1 MTRKLNH
8 RIVLRNGSAKN
19 TVLNRKQEFR
29 FFLLQRKAVPEA
41 SFPVVLNSIPNP
53 PAIDPALLS
62 TLPFPYAGL
71 STQTPNSSTTP
82 AVQFVP
88 PANPL
93 NSFSSIPWLNSVNNP
108 YLFAAMGL
116 QFSTIPFPYLPSTS
130 FAQHI
135 PTSSIFPG
143 SQLTQAEDSVKT
155 ADIDKVIKEEKLWLP
170 RLLNQLAIETR
181 VEKSASFDQESR
193 ISVRTINYSENGT
206 NSNQHHL
213 LQLEEIVKNLET
225 NLVLGPYPHFSNCKY
240 TNYRNALE
248 ELGSLP

>member
-1 MTRKLNH
+1 MTITLLNLAYS
-8 RIVLRNGSAKN
+8 RTIPNPKVLSQGKGN
-19 TVLNRKQEFR
+19 TVL
-29 FFLLQRKAVPEA
+29 LLSMVFQREAVPEA

-62 TLPFPYAGL
+62 TLPFPSAGL
-71 STQTPNSSTTP
+71 STQTPNSSTIP

-108 YLFAAMGL
+108 YLLAAMGL

-135 PTSSIFPG
+135 PTSSIFPD

-155 ADIDKVIKEEKLWLP
+155 ADKVIKEE
-170 RLLNQLAIETR
+170 
-181 VEKSASFDQESR
+181 V
-193 ISVRTINYSENGT
+193 SV
-206 NSNQHHL
+206 
-213 LQLEEIVKNLET
+213 
-225 NLVLGPYPHFSNCKY
+225 
-240 TNYRNALE
+240 
-248 ELGSLP
+248 